1 MRRMTADCIDWIK
14 EYFRSTDNSNAVI
27 GISGGK
33 DSAVVAA
40 LCTEA
45 IGKDRVIGVLMPNG
59 FQADIEDSRQLCDFL
74 RVKKMLVDISSICTG
89 MSQCVFNASH
99 DIKELSEQTRIN
111 MIPRIRMTTL
121 YAIAQSIN
129 GRVANTSNLD
139 ESLVGYCTLWGDN
152 VGDFSPLGNL
162 HVSDVLEI
170 GDDLGLPYSLVHKT
184 PSDGLTGIS
193 DEDKIGFSYADVECA
208 YEKFYNEEL
217 TDNEKKAASRIEQF
231 CWKRNMLNIPA
242 FVPHLFLK

>member
-1 MRRMTADCIDWIK
+1 M
-14 EYFRSTDNSNAVI
+14 Y
-27 GISGGK
+27 
-33 DSAVVAA
+33 
-40 LCTEA
+40 L
-45 IGKDRVIGVLMPNG
+45 IGVLMPNG

-74 RVKKMLVDISSICTG
+74 RVKKMLVDISSICIG

-99 DIKELSEQTRIN
+99 YIKELSEQTRIN

-184 PSDGLTGIS
+184 PSDGLTGMT

-208 YEKFYNEEL
+208 YEKSHNEEL
-217 TDNEKKAASRIEQF
+217 TKNEKKAASRIAQF
-231 CWKRNMLNIPA
+231 CWKRSMLNIPT
-242 FVPHLFLK
+242 FVPEAE